1 MSYYMCDPPPI
12 NLEPEVAEYLNRQFV
27 AIGGALTPV
36 GQLVAPTSSEVPE
49 ASIPGAVLYVEGDGL
64 YACLKTTAEGI
75 ATWIKIAPIEM
86 PEPIEPPDPI
96 DPPEVDLSGKSWN
109 DFL

>member
-1 MSYYMCDPPPI
+1 MSYYMCDPPPSSI
-12 NLEPEVAEYLNRQFV
+12 ERETAEYLNRQFV
-27 AIGGALTPV
+27 AIGSALTPV
-36 GQLVAPTSSEVPE
+36 GQLIAPTSSEVPQ

-64 YACLKTTAEGI
+64 YACLKTTAEGT

-86 PEPIEPPDPI
+86 TEPEP
-96 DPPEVDLSGKSWN
+96 PEMPELNLSGKTWN

>member
-1 MSYYMCDPPPI
+1 MSYYAADPPPSS
-12 NLEPEVAEYLNRQFV
+12 LEPEVAEYLNRQFV
-27 AIGGALTPV
+27 AIGGALTPL
-36 GQLVAPTSSEVPE
+36 GQLVAPKSGEVPQ

-64 YACLKTTAEGI
+64 YACLKTTAEGT

-86 PEPIEPPDPI
+86 TEPEPPEIPEI
-96 DPPEVDLSGKSWN
+96 PEVNLSGKTWN